1 MRHKKEPQKHP
12 SLLATK
18 PLQLQ
23 SEQVLLDIV
32 SWHALICFLVAFRV
46 KKKRERESDMVQAS
60 GRLNGA
66 NKIVC
71 PCAEGCVRFVPNHC
85 TLCSC
90 SSGCEHLL
98 TKLIEARSAYFAS
111 PAPV

>member
-1 MRHKKEPQKHP
+1 MGLEG
-12 SLLATK
+12 SNLLSTK

-23 SEQVLLDIV
+23 SEQVHLHIV
-32 SWHALICFLVAFRV
+32 SWHAPICFLVVLRV
-46 KKKRERESDMVQAS
+46 KKKESERESDMVQAS
-60 GRLNGA
+60 GSLNGA

-90 SSGCEHLL
+90 SSGCERQL
-98 TKLIEARSAYFAS
+98 TKLIGARSAYFAGPS
-111 PAPV
+111 PV